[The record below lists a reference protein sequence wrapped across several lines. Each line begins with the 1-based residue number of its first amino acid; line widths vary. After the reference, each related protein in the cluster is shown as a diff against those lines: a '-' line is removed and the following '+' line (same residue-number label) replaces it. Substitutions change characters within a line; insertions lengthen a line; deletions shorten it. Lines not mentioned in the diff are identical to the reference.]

1 MPAAHTADL
10 REELLARVWGPTVRA
25 ASRRA
30 AELAAEMDTLAAAR
44 RLTPPDD
51 WELDELVRDTRCG
64 PPDGADA
71 WLADLPAELLFEY
84 LAATEDPPCR
94 EAIVAGRLPR
104 QPGDGWPPG
113 DGCGFAAGGVADELP
128 PGPVLA
134 GLAGDAWTADLGRL
148 SDDELIGVLRAAR
161 RLASWSAAM
170 ELAAVTDLAT
180 RREAESA
187 GEGSCAPG
195 EHIGDEIAAAL
206 TLTARA
212 ADVLLDLA
220 TALRRLPATMAA
232 LAAGRIDRYRATV
245 IADEL
250 GGLGEEHAAVVEQ
263 QVLDHAP
270 DQTTGQLRAAAR
282 RAVLAA
288 DPAAARERKERAARD
303 ARVERWDE
311 HAGTAARDL
320 PPADVL
326 AADHNLSALAGSLRR
341 AGVSGT
347 MDQLRAQAYLALLT
361 GQPLAALTGRGTPLG
376 DRWTGTGASGSGSG
390 GSGPG
395 GLWSGGSSPDGW
407 WPGGSGLGGSWSGR
421 SSADRSWPGA
431 GRREPG
437 HGELGPGPCGHGP
450 LGAVN
455 LTMPLATWLG
465 LSDVPGHAAG
475 YGPLDASDSRDLAAR
490 LARQPGSRWC
500 ITLTGEDGR
509 PVAHGCARTGPGPSG
524 RSRPPPRRPPRD
536 GGPPGRSPRNGGSP
550 HRTATP
556 SDWPTDLNGRRA
568 DVNGWRA
575 NLNGWPADV
584 TEWLA
589 GIAVSRLE
597 TGDCRHLRE
606 SPSYRPP
613 PRLRHLVTIRQPTCS
628 FPGCRRPA
636 IRCDED
642 HTLPYDQGGRTC
654 ECNLAPLCRRHHRAK
669 QARGWQLTQPEP
681 GTMVWI
687 TPSGRSYATGPTVYP
702 A

>member
-1 MPAAHTADL
+1 MPAVCAAEL
-10 REELLARVWGPTVRA
+10 REELLARVWGPTTRA
-25 ASRRA
+25 AARQD
-30 AELAAEMDTLAAAR
+30 AELAAEMDELEAAGA
-44 RLTPPDD
+44 LTPPDD
-51 WELDELVRDTRCG
+51 WELGELVPDPRCG

-84 LAATEDPPCR
+84 LAATEDPPCP

-104 QPGDGWPPG
+104 QPGDS
-113 DGCGFAAGGVADELP
+113 CGFAAGGAADELP

-134 GLAGDAWTADLGRL
+134 GLAGDAWAAGLDRL

-161 RLASWSAAM
+161 RLASWSAAL
-170 ELAAVTDLAT
+170 ELAAVTDLAA
-180 RREAESA
+180 RREAEAA
-187 GEGSCAPG
+187 GAGSCAPG

-232 LAAGRIDRYRATV
+232 LAAGRIDRYRASV

-250 GGLGEEHAAVVEQ
+250 VGLDDEHATAVEQ
-263 QVLDHAP
+263 RVLEHAP
-270 DQTTGQLRAAAR
+270 GQTTGQLRAAAR
-282 RAVLAA
+282 RGVLAA
-288 DPAAARERKERAARD
+288 DPDAARERKERACRD

-311 HAGTAARDL
+311 HAGTAALAGRDL

-341 AGVSGT
+341 AGVDGT
-347 MDQLRAQAYLALLT
+347 MDQLRAKVYLALLA
-361 GQPLAALTGRGTPLG
+361 GQPITALTGRGTGVGGRSAGIGP
-376 DRWTGTGASGSGSG
+376 G

-395 GLWSGGSSPDGW
+395 APC
-407 WPGGSGLGGSWSGR
+407 PGT
-421 SSADRSWPGA
+421 
-431 GRREPG
+431 
-437 HGELGPGPCGHGP
+437 CGHGSP
-450 LGAVN
+450 GAVN

-465 LSDVPGHAAG
+465 LSDAPGHAAG
-475 YGPLDASDSRDLAAR
+475 YGPLDAADSREVAAR
-490 LARQPGSRWC
+490 LAGQRGSRWC
-500 ITLTGEDGR
+500 ITLTGEGGR
-509 PVAHGCARTGPGPSG
+509 PVAHGCARAGPAPSG
-524 RSRPPPRRPPRD
+524 RSRPPPRRSPRGGGSPGPSPRS
-536 GGPPGRSPRNGGSP
+536 GGPLGGSPRGGGSPGPSPRGGGSLSRSPRSRRPPRHAVGS
-550 HRTATP
+550 AG
-556 SDWPTDLNGRRA
+556 WPA
-568 DVNGWRA
+568 DVNGWLA
-575 NLNGWPADV
+575 DANGWPADANGWLADV
-584 TEWLA
+584 SGWLA
-589 GIAVSRLE
+589 GIAIGRLE

-613 PRLRHLVTIRQPTCS
+613 PSLRHLITIRQPACS

-636 IRCDED
+636 VRCDED

-669 QARGWQLTQPEP
+669 QARGWQLAQPEP

-687 TPSGRSYATGPTVYP
+687 TPSGRSYATGPAAYP
-702 A
+702 G

>member
-1 MPAAHTADL
+1 MPAARAADL
-10 REELLARVWGPTVRA
+10 REELLARVWRPAFRA
-25 ASRRA
+25 ASRRD
-30 AELAAEMDTLAAAR
+30 AELAAEMAALEAAR
-44 RLTPPDD
+44 GLMPPDD
-51 WELDELVRDTRCG
+51 WELDELVPDPRCG

-84 LAATEDPPCR
+84 IAATEAPPCR

-104 QPGDGWPPG
+104 QPGDGWRPG

-128 PGPVLA
+128 PGPMLS
-134 GLAGDAWTADLGRL
+134 GLAGDAWAAGLGRL

-161 RLASWSAAM
+161 RLASWSAAL
-170 ELAAVTDLAT
+170 ELAAADDLAT
-180 RREAESA
+180 RREAEA
-187 GEGSCAPG
+187 AEAGSCSPG

-250 GGLGEEHAAVVEQ
+250 AGLGDEHAAAVEQ
-263 QVLDHAP
+263 QVLDDAP
-270 DQTTGQLRAAAR
+270 GQTTGQLRAAAR

-311 HAGTAARDL
+311 HAGTAALAGRDL

-326 AADHNLSALAGSLRR
+326 AADHNLSALASSLRR
-341 AGVSGT
+341 AGVDGT
-347 MDQLRAQAYLALLT
+347 MDQLRAQVYLALLT
-361 GQPLAALTGRGTPLG
+361 GQPLAALTGRGVPLG
-376 DRWTGTGASGSGSG
+376 DRSAAT
-390 GSGPG
+390 
-395 GLWSGGSSPDGW
+395 
-407 WPGGSGLGGSWSGR
+407 GLGETGHG
-421 SSADRSWPGA
+421 
-431 GRREPG
+431 ELG
-437 HGELGPGPCGHGP
+437 HGELGPGPCGRAS
-450 LGAVN
+450 LGVVN

-465 LSDVPGHAAG
+465 LSDAPGHAAG
-475 YGPLDASDSRDLAAR
+475 YGPLDAADSRDLAAR
-490 LARQPGSRWC
+490 LAGQRGGRWC
-500 ITLTGEDGR
+500 ITLTGEGGR

-524 RSRPPPRRPPRD
+524 RSRPPPRRSPQSGRPPRRAATS
-536 GGPPGRSPRNGGSP
+536 PGWQSD
-550 HRTATP
+550 A
-556 SDWPTDLNGRRA
+556 SDWPAG
-568 DVNGWRA
+568 VNEC
-575 NLNGWPADV
+575 PADV
-584 TEWLA
+584 SRWLA
-589 GIAVSRLE
+589 GIAISRLE

-606 SPSYRPP
+606 SASYRPP
-613 PRLRHLVTIRQPTCS
+613 PSLRHLITIRQPTCS
-628 FPGCRRPA
+628 FPGCRRAA

-642 HTLPYDQGGRTC
+642 HTLPYDRGGRTC

-669 QARGWQLTQPEP
+669 QARGWQLAQPEP

-687 TPSGRSYATGPTVYP
+687 TPSGRSYATGPAAYP
-702 A
+702 G

>member
-1 MPAAHTADL
+1 MPAACAADL
-10 REELLARVWGPTVRA
+10 REELLARVWGPTLRA
-25 ASRRA
+25 ASHQD
-30 AELAAEMDTLAAAR
+30 AELAAAMDALEAVGDLA
-44 RLTPPDD
+44 PPDD
-51 WELDELVRDTRCG
+51 WELGELVPDPRCG

-84 LAATEDPPCR
+84 IAATEDPPCR

-104 QPGDGWPPG
+104 QPGDGARPG

-134 GLAGDAWTADLGRL
+134 SFAGDAWAAGLGRH

-161 RLASWSAAM
+161 RLASWSAAL
-170 ELAAVTDLAT
+170 ELAAVTDLAA
-180 RREAESA
+180 RREAEAA
-187 GEGSCAPG
+187 GAESCAPG

-220 TALRRLPATMAA
+220 TALHRLPATMAA

-250 GGLGEEHAAVVEQ
+250 AGLGGEHAAAVEQ
-263 QVLDHAP
+263 EVLAHAP
-270 DQTTGQLRAAAR
+270 GQTTGQLRAAAR

-311 HAGTAARDL
+311 HAGTAALAGRDL
-320 PPADVL
+320 PPAEVL

-347 MDQLRAQAYLALLT
+347 MDQLRAQVYLALLT
-361 GQPLAALTGRGTPLG
+361 GQPLTALTGRGTSLG
-376 DRWTGTGASGSGSG
+376 DRWTGTGPG

-395 GLWSGGSSPDGW
+395 GSG
-407 WPGGSGLGGSWSGR
+407 PGGYGR
-421 SSADRSWPGA
+421 G
-431 GRREPG
+431 ELG
-437 HGELGPGPCGHGP
+437 HGELGPGTCGHGP

-465 LSDVPGHAAG
+465 LSDAPGHAAG
-475 YGPLDASDSRDLAAR
+475 YGPLDAGDSRDLAAR
-490 LARQPGSRWC
+490 LAGQPGSRWC

-524 RSRPPPRRPPRD
+524 RSRPPP
-536 GGPPGRSPRNGGSP
+536 GRSPRSGGFPGRPPRSGGSP
-550 HRTATP
+550 RQAATP
-556 SDWPTDLNGRRA
+556 PSWPPE
-568 DVNGWRA
+568 VNEQPAGGTSWS
-575 NLNGWPADV
+575 ADV
-584 TEWLA
+584 TEWPTDVTSWPIDAAEWPADATEWPIDVTGWPTDITEWLA
-589 GIAVSRLE
+589 DIAVSRLA

-613 PRLRHLVTIRQPTCS
+613 P
-628 FPGCRRPA
+628 
-636 IRCDED
+636 
-642 HTLPYDQGGRTC
+642 
-654 ECNLAPLCRRHHRAK
+654 
-669 QARGWQLTQPEP
+669 
-681 GTMVWI
+681 
-687 TPSGRSYATGPTVYP
+687 
-702 A
+702 